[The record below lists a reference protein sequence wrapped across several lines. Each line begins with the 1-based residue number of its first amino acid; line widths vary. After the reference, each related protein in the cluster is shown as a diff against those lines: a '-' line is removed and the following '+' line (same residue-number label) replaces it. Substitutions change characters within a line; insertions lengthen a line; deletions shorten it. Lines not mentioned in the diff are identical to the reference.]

1 MARYWRTNSQ
11 KKNIRPP
18 SVYLKGLDNILEVY
32 NLLAIN
38 PFYWNK
44 QNEETINI
52 EEEISI
58 QSLYPLHLQ

>member
-18 SVYLKGLDNILEVY
+18 SVYVKGLDNILEVY

-44 QNEETINI
+44 QNEEAINI
-52 EEEISI
+52 
-58 QSLYPLHLQ
+58 